1 MSVLNILEKKL
12 AETKKQGRFREF
24 LNLERSVLD
33 KPWATSHGQ
42 NGERRLNVWC
52 SNDYLAMSHH
62 PKVILATTEAV
73 NRVGLGT
80 CGARSISGT
89 SIYHSELETLL
100 ASAYGKESALLF
112 TTGFGANDATLSTLC
127 DAIPDLIVFSD
138 ELNHASMIYG
148 IRYSK
153 AEKKIF
159 RHNDVAHLAELLQ
172 AADPHRPK
180 LIAFES
186 LYSMDGDFAPL
197 AQIVELAEQYQAL
210 TYLDEIHSAGV
221 YGHRGLG
228 YAEQLG
234 LLEKITIVQGGF
246 GKSYGAAGGYIAAPR
261 VVVEAVRSW
270 SPAFVFST
278 SSPAPVVAAALASF
292 KYNLEHDNQRKH
304 LLAIIDHLKS
314 GLRAAGIPLVSED
327 SHILPV
333 LVGDPHRNKHI
344 SKQLLDEYDI
354 YVQPVNAPTVPAGSE
369 RLRVTPTSAHTHE
382 DVEYF
387 LAALSKV
394 WTANQLRRAG

>member
-1 MSVLNILEKKL
+1 MSVLNILEEKL

-24 LNLERSVLD
+24 LNLERGVQD
-33 KPWATSHGQ
+33 KPWATSHGHH
-42 NGERRLNVWC
+42 GERRLNVWC

-62 PKVILATTEAV
+62 PKVLLATTDAV

-89 SIYHSELETLL
+89 SVYHSELETLL

-172 AADPHRPK
+172 AADPARPK

-197 AQIVELAEQYQAL
+197 AQIVALAEQYQAL
-210 TYLDEIHSAGV
+210 TYL
-221 YGHRGLG
+221 
-228 YAEQLG
+228 
-234 LLEKITIVQGGF
+234 GGF

-261 VVVEAVRSW
+261 SVVEAVRSW
-270 SPAFVFST
+270 APAFVFST

-292 KYNLEHDNQRKH
+292 KYNLEHDTQRKH
-304 LLAIIDHLKS
+304 LLAIVDHLKT
-314 GLRAAGIPLVSED
+314 GLRAAGIPLVSAD
-327 SHILPV
+327 SHILPL

-344 SKQLLDEYDI
+344 SKVLLDEHDI

-369 RLRVTPTSAHTHE
+369 RLRVTPTSAHSHA
-382 DVEYF
+382 DVETF
-387 LAALSKV
+387 LAALGRV
-394 WTANQLRRAG
+394 WAANDLRRAG

>member
-1 MSVLNILEKKL
+1 MSVLNILEEKL

-24 LNLERSVLD
+24 LNLERGVQD
-33 KPWATSHGQ
+33 KPWATSHGHQ
-42 NGERRLNVWC
+42 GERRLNVWC

-62 PKVILATTEAV
+62 PKVLLATTDAV

-89 SIYHSELETLL
+89 SVYHSELETLL

-172 AADPHRPK
+172 AADPARPK

-197 AQIVELAEQYQAL
+197 AQIVALAEQYQAL

-221 YGHRGLG
+221 YGERGLG

-234 LLEKITIVQGGF
+234 LLDKITIIQGGF

-261 VVVEAVRSW
+261 SVVEAVRSW
-270 SPAFVFST
+270 APAFVFST

-292 KYNLEHDNQRKH
+292 KYNLEHDTQRKH
-304 LLAIIDHLKS
+304 LLAIVDHLKT
-314 GLRAAGIPLVSED
+314 GLRAAGIPLVSAD
-327 SHILPV
+327 SHILP
-333 LVGDPHRNKHI
+333 LRVGDPHRNKHI
-344 SKQLLDEYDI
+344 SQVLLDEHDI
-354 YVQPVNAPTVPAGSE
+354 YVQPVNAPTVPAGTE
-369 RLRVTPTSAHTHE
+369 RLRVTPTSAHSHA
-382 DVEYF
+382 DVETF
-387 LAALSKV
+387 LAALGRV
-394 WTANQLRRAG
+394 WAANDLRRAG

>member
-1 MSVLNILEKKL
+1 MDELTHIIAKYSPEPEMLLLLIFLFALGKSVIVVSSALPPASVTLLVGILAGKHTL
-12 AETKKQGRFREF
+12 PLGA
-24 LNLERSVLD
+24 V
-33 KPWATSHGQ
+33 WAAIALGATLGSILSFHG
-42 NGERRLNVWC
+42 GALLCRHDLGRRLPARFHTPLHKAQR
-52 SNDYLAMSHH
+52 SLQ
-62 PKVILATTEAV
+62 K
-73 NRVGLGT
+73 RGLP
-80 CGARSISGT
+80 
-89 SIYHSELETLL
+89 
-100 ASAYGKESALLF
+100 LLF
-112 TTGFGANDATLSTLC
+112 ASRFPLC

-172 AADPHRPK
+172 AADPARPK

-197 AQIVELAEQYQAL
+197 AQIVALAEQYQAL

-221 YGHRGLG
+221 YGERGLG

-234 LLEKITIVQGGF
+234 LLDKITIIQGGF

-261 VVVEAVRSW
+261 SVVEAVRSW
-270 SPAFVFST
+270 APAFVFST

-292 KYNLEHDNQRKH
+292 KYNLEHDTQRKL
-304 LLAIIDHLKS
+304 LLAIVDHLKT
-314 GLRAAGIPLVSED
+314 GLRAAGIPLVSAD
-327 SHILPV
+327 SHILPL

-344 SKQLLDEYDI
+344 SKVLLDEHDI

-369 RLRVTPTSAHTHE
+369 RLRVTPTSAHSHA
-382 DVEYF
+382 DVETF
-387 LAALSKV
+387 LAALGRV
-394 WTANQLRRAG
+394 WAANDLRRAG